1 MERTA
6 KIEQVTESAGAV
18 RQGRTGRFSRG
29 IGRVL
34 YGLFDGLVMM
44 AVLALAVLIY
54 LRFYGEYVLD
64 HRADAL
70 QSASSVVIE
79 DRTGTAVWRAFLPEG
94 GYREVASAA
103 EIPLL
108 VQQAFI
114 ATEDRRYMLHD
125 GIDYTGI
132 VRATAVNVRSGGMAE
147 GGSSITQQLARNAY
161 LTLDQTWIRKL
172 NEASIALAL
181 ERHYTKD
188 EILTMY
194 LNKIYMGRGQYGIK
208 AASRRYFGT
217 AELNRL
223 ELWQIAI
230 LAGIPKAPSAY
241 NPVDDPERAAG
252 RAKVVLGLLAEQ
264 GVITA
269 AEADRAAVRAAAYEA
284 PQQSV
289 GDAAGTAAYAVAA
302 LREAAR
308 KTGLP
313 EEQLRS
319 GGYRIETGLDAAAQ
333 SALTGVFAEDAYF
346 PPDMGGQQVEAA
358 MVVIDH
364 RNGEVRALA
373 GGRNEDG
380 AGLNR
385 AVDMKR
391 QPGSA
396 FKPIIAYGPALE
408 SGRFSPDSVLPDVPQ
423 TYGGYSPRNVG
434 EVYRG
439 SLTMTEALTRSING
453 PAVWLL
459 NQTGIVQAIE
469 FAARLG
475 IELGPKDEHLAIAL
489 GGLHEGVSP
498 LQLAQ
503 AYSAIANGGTF
514 YPTHFVRSVTDA
526 QGQEIY
532 RFDSEAGSRPAM
544 STWTSAALV
553 SMLRNAVAEGTGQAA
568 QLPNRIV
575 GGKTGTVALAI
586 KGVPQAANGD
596 IWFAGF
602 TPEWTASVWMGF
614 DRTDSEHYL
623 TVSGSAAAGLF
634 STAMGKMLAE

>member
-1 MERTA
+1 MA
-6 KIEQVTESAGAV
+6 KIEQVLESIGAM

-29 IGRVL
+29 VRRGL
-34 YGLFDGLVMM
+34 YGIFDLTAMT
-44 AVLALAVLIY
+44 AVLALVVLIY
-54 LRFYGEYVLD
+54 IRFYGEWVID

-70 QSASSVVIE
+70 QAASSAVIE
-79 DRTGTAVWRAFLPEG
+79 DRTGTAVWRASLPEG

-108 VQQAFI
+108 VKQAFI
-114 ATEDRRYMLHD
+114 GTEDRRYALHE

-132 VRATAVNVRSGGMAE
+132 VRAAAVNVRSGGTAE
-147 GGSSITQQLARNAY
+147 GGSSITQQLARNVY
-161 LTLDQTWIRKL
+161 LTLDQTWMRKL

-181 ERHYTKD
+181 ERHYVKD

-194 LNKIYMGRGQYGIK
+194 LNEIYMGRGQYGIK

-252 RAKVVLGLLAEQ
+252 RAKVVLGLMAEQ

-269 AEADRAAVRAAAYEA
+269 AEADAAAVRAAAYEA

-289 GDAAGTAAYAVAA
+289 VDAAGTAAYAAAA

-313 EEQLRS
+313 EEQLRG

-333 SALTGVFAEDAYF
+333 AALTGVFAEDAYF
-346 PPDMGGQQVEAA
+346 PPDMGGQQTEAA
-358 MVVIDH
+358 MVVVDH
-364 RNGEVRALA
+364 RDGEVRALA
-373 GGRNEDG
+373 GGRNGDG

-408 SGRFSPDSVLPDVPQ
+408 SGRFSPDSVLPDVLQ

-434 EVYRG
+434 GVYRG
-439 SLTMTEALTRSING
+439 SLTMTEALTRSINS

-459 NQTGIVQAIE
+459 NQTGISQAIE

-475 IELGPKDEHLAIAL
+475 IELGSEDEHLAIAL

-503 AYSAIANGGTF
+503 AYSVIANGGTF
-514 YPTHFVRSVTDA
+514 RSAHFVRSVTDA

-532 RFDSEAGSRPAM
+532 RFDPEAESRPAM
-544 STWTSAALV
+544 SAWTSAALAF
-553 SMLRNAVAEGTGQAA
+553 MLRNAVAEGTGQAA
-568 QLPNRIV
+568 RIPNRIV
-575 GGKTGTVALAI
+575 GGKTGTVALAM
-586 KGVPQAANGD
+586 KEVSQAANRD
-596 IWFAGF
+596 VWFAGF
-602 TPEWTASVWMGF
+602 TPEWTAAVWMGF
-614 DRTDSEHYL
+614 DRTDSGHYL
-623 TVSGSAAAGLF
+623 TVPGSAAAGLF
-634 STAMGKMLAE
+634 SAAMGKMLAGR